1 MTGGSR
7 AAAALVALSLA
18 GGAPALAQR
27 TSDDPD
33 YVVTNWQTEDGLPEN
48 SATAIAQTADGY
60 LWFGTFKGLVRFDG
74 VKFTVF
80 DATNTPGLPGPAII
94 NLHLDRAGRLW
105 VSTTRGLASLR
116 EGQWRAYG
124 PADGWSGDYVR
135 WFAETEEGQLFF
147 ATFDGRVLRRLNERL
162 EALPD
167 PRPGNRDAFFPWV
180 DETGRLC
187 VLQSGFAAAWTG
199 EGWQP
204 LDLPVPPALG
214 PDSGWAQVQDGSLVN
229 AGGRALA
236 RLRGGRVVERR
247 ALAAE
252 LQGFWSIV
260 EDSRGFIWFSSYD
273 HGLHRIAPDGTTRHF
288 SLAGGFP
295 SDWIR
300 VVFEDRQGNLWVGTN
315 SGGLV
320 RLRPRRFTSFAQK
333 QGLPPLSP
341 TSVAIGPDGAA
352 YVAMYG
358 YGLHEIRA
366 ERATP
371 ARVPEA
377 FAYPQTVMVD
387 HVGRLWAGTYRSGL
401 YVREGGRWTTVL
413 PRPRTVSALFED
425 SQGRTWASTPSEMLV
440 WDDPA
445 NPPRVLPAS
454 VPEPDISCFGED
466 AATGT
471 LWAGGQGGLF
481 RLDGGRFVQVPGPAA
496 VAGFEAVSL
505 HVDAAARVWVGTPN
519 GSLWL
524 RSPEGWTDVGART
537 GLPTLAI
544 TGLREESGSLWA
556 ATNLGVFRTDMAK
569 LAAAATG
576 GSAGVVWQSFGAGD
590 GLPSVECSSTATPS
604 IARDAEGRLW
614 FCTLRG
620 VAVVDPR
627 RLEASSDDMPVHLE
641 RFGWVDGAA
650 RPGEAA
656 LRSGAEVQVPAGS
669 HDFGLSFTALDLAAP
684 EKVLFSSRLEKDGE
698 AVATTVSL
706 QREIRI
712 PAVEPGHYRFTLRAR
727 NGDGV
732 WSRHAVDARF
742 RVLPFFWQTAW
753 FQLAGLLAAAAAA
766 ALVTRG
772 LTLARA
778 RRAQE
783 LSALQARLAL
793 VLANTNDAVTFTA
806 PDETLTYMNEAA
818 ARLLGLPDTRVEG
831 LRAED
836 LHPPWAL
843 DLVRSEGMEAVR
855 RDGSWQGQSALRSR
869 DGREIPVWQLLVGHR
884 NETGALDFVSSI
896 ARDMTELRRMEEQV
910 RQAQKM
916 ESVGLL
922 AGGVAHDFNNLLQ
935 VVQAHAALARRPAI
949 APEARDAHLRS
960 VLDAADRAAGLTRQ
974 LLALGRRQPLRLEDT
989 DLADLVGRHLSMVQ
1003 RVIGENVSI
1012 ELRTAGDVDRVRC
1025 DRAQLEQVVL
1035 NLCVNARDA
1044 MPQGGRLT
1052 LSLENL
1058 SMSAAFVAANP
1069 WARAGRYVVLSVADT
1084 GCGMDAATR
1093 ERIFEPFFT
1102 TKAAGT
1108 GLGLAV
1114 VYGIVRQHSGLL
1126 RVYSEPGEGTV
1137 FKIYLPSAGHAA
1149 APEPEAPREP
1159 PPGGTEGIL
1168 LAEDDAGVAGVTR
1181 RVLESAGYTV
1191 DVAPDGAAAVRLFR
1205 EQPERFDLLLFDLVM
1220 PVLSG
1225 REAREEIRRLRPSVP
1240 ALYCSGYAAPD
1251 SGPFARDLAADD
1263 PLIAKPYD
1271 PDDLLRKV
1279 REILDGAARRRP

>member
-1 MTGGSR
+1 M
-7 AAAALVALSLA
+7 
-18 GGAPALAQR
+18 
-27 TSDDPD
+27 
-33 YVVTNWQTEDGLPEN
+33 
-48 SATAIAQTADGY
+48 
-60 LWFGTFKGLVRFDG
+60 
-74 VKFTVF
+74 
-80 DATNTPGLPGPAII
+80 
-94 NLHLDRAGRLW
+94 
-105 VSTTRGLASLR
+105 
-116 EGQWRAYG
+116 
-124 PADGWSGDYVR
+124 
-135 WFAETEEGQLFF
+135 
-147 ATFDGRVLRRLNERL
+147 
-162 EALPD
+162 
-167 PRPGNRDAFFPWV
+167 
-180 DETGRLC
+180 
-187 VLQSGFAAAWTG
+187 
-199 EGWQP
+199 
-204 LDLPVPPALG
+204 
-214 PDSGWAQVQDGSLVN
+214 
-229 AGGRALA
+229 
-236 RLRGGRVVERR
+236 
-247 ALAAE
+247 
-252 LQGFWSIV
+252 
-260 EDSRGFIWFSSYD
+260 
-273 HGLHRIAPDGTTRHF
+273 
-288 SLAGGFP
+288 
-295 SDWIR
+295 
-300 VVFEDRQGNLWVGTN
+300 
-315 SGGLV
+315 
-320 RLRPRRFTSFAQK
+320 
-333 QGLPPLSP
+333 
-341 TSVAIGPDGAA
+341 
-352 YVAMYG
+352 
-358 YGLHEIRA
+358 
-366 ERATP
+366 
-371 ARVPEA
+371 
-377 FAYPQTVMVD
+377 
-387 HVGRLWAGTYRSGL
+387 
-401 YVREGGRWTTVL
+401 
-413 PRPRTVSALFED
+413 
-425 SQGRTWASTPSEMLV
+425 
-440 WDDPA
+440 
-445 NPPRVLPAS
+445 
-454 VPEPDISCFGED
+454 
-466 AATGT
+466 
-471 LWAGGQGGLF
+471 
-481 RLDGGRFVQVPGPAA
+481 
-496 VAGFEAVSL
+496 
-505 HVDAAARVWVGTPN
+505 
-519 GSLWL
+519 
-524 RSPEGWTDVGART
+524 
-537 GLPTLAI
+537 
-544 TGLREESGSLWA
+544 
-556 ATNLGVFRTDMAK
+556 
-569 LAAAATG
+569 
-576 GSAGVVWQSFGAGD
+576 
-590 GLPSVECSSTATPS
+590 
-604 IARDAEGRLW
+604 
-614 FCTLRG
+614 
-620 VAVVDPR
+620 
-627 RLEASSDDMPVHLE
+627 
-641 RFGWVDGAA
+641 
-650 RPGEAA
+650 
-656 LRSGAEVQVPAGS
+656 
-669 HDFGLSFTALDLAAP
+669 
-684 EKVLFSSRLEKDGE
+684 
-698 AVATTVSL
+698 
-706 QREIRI
+706 
-712 PAVEPGHYRFTLRAR
+712 
-727 NGDGV
+727 
-732 WSRHAVDARF
+732 WSRHVVETRF

-753 FQLAGLLAAAAAA
+753 FQLAGLLAAAAGVAV
-766 ALVTRG
+766 VTRR

-818 ARLLGLPDTRVEG
+818 ARLLGFPDTRVEG

-836 LHPPWAL
+836 LYPLWAL
-843 DLVRSEGMEAVR
+843 DQLRSDGMEAVR
-855 RDGSWQGQSALRSR
+855 QDGSWQGQSALRSR

-935 VVQAHAALARRPAI
+935 VIQAHAALARRPAI
-949 APEARDAHLRS
+949 AAEARDAHLRS
-960 VLDAADRAAGLTRQ
+960 VLDAASRAAGLTRQ

-989 DLADLVGRHLSMVQ
+989 DLGDLVGRHLSMVQ

-1012 ELRTAGDVDRVRC
+1012 ELRTTGDVDRVRC

-1205 EQPERFDLLLFDLVM
+1205 ERPERFDLLLFDLVM

-1225 REAREEIRRLRPSVP
+1225 REAREEIRRLRPSMP